1 MRKFNVTGMSCAA
14 CSARVEKAVSGLE
27 GVTSCSVSLLTNSM
41 GVEGDIPDE
50 KIIAAVK
57 SAGYDACAVGVGEN
71 NGAETGKDEENTL
84 IDKETPRLL
93 RRLVLSLCTLLPLMY
108 ISMGHLMWGF
118 PLPSMLS
125 ENPLAIGLC
134 ELVLT
139 AIVIVI
145 NRKFFINGVRGVI
158 HGAPNMDTLISL
170 GSGVSFIWSVYVL
183 VDIAIKQL
191 GGDILSAHHELHGL
205 YFESAAMILTLITV
219 GKMLEAMSKGR
230 TTNALRSLIDLSPKT
245 ATVIVDGVERVVAA
259 KDIKIGDV
267 FVVRPGE
274 SVAVDGEVVEGAS
287 AIDEA
292 MLTGESLPA
301 DKNVGD
307 KVFAGTVNRSGFVKC
322 KALRVGEDTTLS
334 QIIKI
339 VSDAAAT
346 KAPIARLADKVSAI
360 FVPTVIGIAIVTFI
374 AWLIGGEGVGYA
386 LERAIS
392 VLVISCPCSLGLATP
407 VAIMVGSGVGAKR
420 GILFKTAESLEMV
433 GRAQIVVLDK
443 TGTVTKGEM
452 TVAAVECAEG
462 VSENYLLSCAL
473 ALEEK
478 SEHPVA
484 EAIVDFCRQK
494 ELATTHIEKFAAV
507 SGKGVEAI
515 LDGKLLRG
523 GKLNFIKDIADIDD
537 NYVKEAENLSSEG
550 KTPTFFALDGRFL
563 GLIAVADTIKD
574 DSCAAVRTM
583 KAMGL
588 RVVMLTGDNERT
600 ARAIARKAEIDE
612 VVSGVLP
619 DGKAEVI
626 EKLKRDGK
634 TIMVGDGINDAPAL
648 AVADMGI
655 AIGAGTDVAIEAADV
670 VLTNSTLSDLASAI
684 KLSRATLRNIKEN
697 LFWAFIYNIIGIP
710 LAAGLFI
717 PIFNWELA
725 PMFGALAMSLS
736 SFCVVMNALRL
747 NFVRLGKPSHP
758 TSSGTLKKAEPAKAQ
773 PVCNDVLDVPDIK
786 KSDERENKDMTKTMT
801 IDGMMCPHCS
811 GRVKKC
817 LEALDAVTAAEVS
830 HESGKA
836 ILTLTAEIDNETLK
850 KTVEDQGYTVLG
862 IE

>member
-14 CSARVEKAVSGLE
+14 CSARVEKAVLGLD

-57 SAGYDACAVGVGEN
+57 AAGYDACAVGVGEN
-71 NGAETGKDEENTL
+71 NGAETGRDAENTL

-118 PLPSMLS
+118 PLPFTLS

-134 ELVLT
+134 ELMLT

-191 GGDILSAHHELHGL
+191 GGDFLSAHHELHGL

-219 GKMLEAMSKGR
+219 GKMLEATSKGR

-245 ATVIVDGVERVVAA
+245 ATVIVDGVERIVAA

-374 AWLIGGEGVGYA
+374 AWLCGGEGVGYA

-452 TVAAVECAEG
+452 TVAAVECAED
-462 VSENYLLSCAL
+462 VSKNYLLSCAL

-523 GKLNFIKDIADIDD
+523 GNLGFIKEITDIGD
-537 NYVKEAENLSSEG
+537 NCAETAENLSSEG

-670 VLTNSTLSDLASAI
+670 VLTNSTLSDLASSI

-747 NFVRLGKPSHP
+747 NFVRLGKPSPP
-758 TSSGTLKKAEPAKAQ
+758 TLSGALKKTELAKAQ
-773 PVCNDVLDVPDIK
+773 PVGDDVLDVPDIQ

-811 GRVKKC
+811 GRVKRC

>member
-14 CSARVEKAVSGLE
+14 CSARVERAVSSLE

-57 SAGYDACAVGVGEN
+57 AAGYDACAVGAGDN
-71 NGAETGKDEENTL
+71 SGAEEGDEAENSL
-84 IDKETPRLL
+84 QDRETPRLL
-93 RRLVLSLCTLLPLMY
+93 RRLVLSVCFLLPLMY
-108 ISMGHLMWGF
+108 ISMGHLMWSL
-118 PLPSMLS
+118 PLPSILGDD
-125 ENPLAIGLC
+125 PLAMGLC
-134 ELVLT
+134 ELVLS
-139 AIVIVI
+139 AIVILI
-145 NRKFFINGVRGVI
+145 NRRFFVNGVRGVV

-170 GSGVSFIWSVYVL
+170 GSGVSFIWSVYIL

-191 GGDILSAHHELHGL
+191 GGDILSARHALHGL

-230 TTNALRSLIDLSPKT
+230 TTDALKALIDLSPKI
-245 ATVIVDGVERVVAA
+245 ATVIVDGEERVVAV
-259 KDIKIGDV
+259 KDIKTGDV

-274 SVAVDGEVVEGAS
+274 SVAVDGEVVEGIS
-287 AIDEA
+287 AIDES
-292 MLTGESLPA
+292 MLTGESLPS
-301 DKNVGD
+301 DKAIGD
-307 KVFAGTVNRSGFVKC
+307 KVFAGTVNRSGYLKC
-322 KALRVGEDTTLS
+322 RAERVGKDTTLS

-360 FVPTVIGIAIVTFI
+360 FVPTVIGIAMITLA
-374 AWLIGGEGVGYA
+374 AWLIAGEDAGYA

-433 GRAQIVVLDK
+433 GRAKTIVLDK

-452 TVAAVECAEG
+452 TVTAVVSAEA
-462 VSENYLLSCAL
+462 VDENYLLGCAL
-473 ALEEK
+473 AVEER

-484 EAIVDFCRQK
+484 TAIVDFCRQR
-494 ELATTHIEKFAAV
+494 ELAPPDIENFTAV
-507 SGKGVEAI
+507 FGKGVEAE

-523 GKLNFIKDIADIDD
+523 GNLDFIREFADIDD
-537 NYVKEAENLSSEG
+537 TCAKNAEILASEG
-550 KTPTFFALDGRFL
+550 KTPTFFALGDSFL
-563 GLIAVADTIKD
+563 GLIAVADTIKE
-574 DSCAAVRTM
+574 DSCESVRAM

-588 RVVMLTGDNERT
+588 HIVMLTGDNERT
-600 ARAIARKAEIDE
+600 ARAIASLAGIDE
-612 VVSGVLP
+612 VISGVLP
-619 DGKAEVI
+619 EGKAAVVEN
-626 EKLKRDGK
+626 LKREGRVV
-634 TIMVGDGINDAPAL
+634 MVGDGINDAPAL

-655 AIGAGTDVAIEAADV
+655 AIGAGTDVAIDAADV

-717 PIFNWELA
+717 PIFGWELA

-747 NFVRLGKPSHP
+747 NFVKLGNTANSLTCPVKSPSTFP
-758 TSSGTLKKAEPAKAQ
+758 
-773 PVCNDVLDVPDIK
+773 NDSNETEK
-786 KSDERENKDMTKTMT
+786 NNMTKTMT

-817 LEALDAVTAAEVS
+817 LEALDAVSAAEVS

-836 ILTLTAEIDNETLK
+836 ILTLTADIDNETLK

>member
-14 CSARVEKAVSGLE
+14 CSARVEKAVSSLE

-57 SAGYDACAVGVGEN
+57 AAGYDACAVGVGEN
-71 NGAETGKDEENTL
+71 NGAETGKDAENTL

-118 PLPSMLS
+118 PLPSTLS

-134 ELVLT
+134 ELVLA

-170 GSGVSFIWSVYVL
+170 GSGVSFIWSVYIL

-245 ATVIVDGVERVVAA
+245 ATVIVDGVERAVAA

-287 AIDEA
+287 AIDES

-374 AWLIGGEGVGYA
+374 AWLIGGENVGYA

-452 TVAAVECAEG
+452 TVATVECVEN
-462 VSENYLLSCAL
+462 VSENYLLSSAL

-494 ELATTHIEKFAAV
+494 ELVAINIENFTAV

-523 GKLNFIKDIADIDD
+523 GNLGFIKETANIDD
-537 NYVKEAENLSSEG
+537 NYVKAAESLSSEG

-583 KAMGL
+583 KTMGL

-725 PMFGALAMSLS
+725 PMFGAFAMSLS

-747 NFVRLGKPSHP
+747 NFVRLDKPSRP
-758 TSSGTLKKAEPAKAQ
+758 TSSGALKKAELAKAQ
-773 PVCNDVLDVPDIK
+773 PVCNDVLGVPDIK

-811 GRVKKC
+811 GRVKRC

-850 KTVEDQGYTVLG
+850 KTVEDQGYTVIS